1 MKSKKLKTAL
11 FIVGL
16 ALIFIASTSY
26 SAFASKKTFSK
37 KGDFTVVNCN
47 ISKMLLTVK
56 DKNGKEETFIVLKT
70 TEITKDVPDQEEKNE
85 EKKDEKHGK
94 DESMKMELGDLVTGE
109 TVEIKFHIID
119 GRKTALKI
127 DLENEEDEKDEQKK
141 DK

>member
-1 MKSKKLKTAL
+1 
-11 FIVGL
+11 
-16 ALIFIASTSY
+16 
-26 SAFASKKTFSK
+26 
-37 KGDFTVVNCN
+37 
-47 ISKMLLTVK
+47 
-56 DKNGKEETFIVLKT
+56 LKT